1 MNHILEAAWP
11 AYVGSAC
18 KGGLHWRDGEPF
30 WINTI
35 GPVSHDLRNE
45 AKYLRSSPSDS
56 WGLQKAGAMAEEPR
70 ECAEGKASDRQRG
83 SNSKAGQ
90 TSRHRRSYTCE
101 KEGRK
106 AGLVRNGSCCN
117 ASLEKVPASPAGPL
131 AQSLSSKGLR
141 QKWPGLVLPPGST
154 RVCEKSGQGMASLL
168 RLGQTLEPPTPAGTQ
183 LALLS
188 TAQSPMKGNLGIPPP
203 WRIASLFPVLVAQMV
218 KNLPAGDVGSIPG
231 SGRSPGKRNG
241 YPSQC
246 SCLEYSMD
254 RGAWWATIHG
264 VTESHT
270 QLSNTVFI

>member
-1 MNHILEAAWP
+1 
-11 AYVGSAC
+11 
-18 KGGLHWRDGEPF
+18 
-30 WINTI
+30 
-35 GPVSHDLRNE
+35 
-45 AKYLRSSPSDS
+45 
-56 WGLQKAGAMAEEPR
+56 MAEEPR

-183 LALLS
+183 LALLP